1 MTRNPNTRVED
12 LHAAQAKAVDKGRD
26 ALTIGSLFA
35 AGFILVVSFIA
46 KRFYQ

>member
-1 MTRNPNTRVED
+1 MTRNPNTRVGE
-12 LHAAQAKAVDKGRD
+12 LHAAADKRKD
-26 ALTIGSLFA
+26 ALTVGSLFA

>member
-1 MTRNPNTRVED
+1 MTRNPNTRVGE
-12 LHAAQAKAVDKGRD
+12 LHATDKHKD
-26 ALTIGSLFA
+26 ALTVGSLFA